1 MDLWLVV
8 YAVLGACFGFLA
20 GLLGIGGGAV
30 SVPLMTMAYSAQ
42 GFDRASILHLALG
55 TGMATIVFTS
65 LSSLRAH
72 HQHGAVDWST
82 VRTLA
87 PSIVIGTLLGTSIIP
102 FIPTFPLAI
111 IFVSFLG
118 YMSITMFSNWKPKPT
133 RQFPGTLGASVAGL
147 FIGVISGIV
156 SIGGGALTIPFMAF
170 CNVPLHRAIGTS
182 AAIGF
187 PLALTGTIGY
197 IVNGW
202 GVTSLPHGSVGYVY
216 LPALIPYAIASMAL
230 APVGA
235 RVAHRT
241 GTGTLKRIFA
251 IVLAFLAIKMLT
263 SLW

>member
-8 YAVLGACFGFLA
+8 YVLLGACFGFLA

-30 SVPLMTMAYSAQ
+30 SVPLMTMAYAAQ

-72 HQHGAVDWST
+72 HQHGAVDWRI
-82 VRTLA
+82 VRALT
-87 PSIVIGTLLGTSIIP
+87 PSIVLGTLLGTSAVP
-102 FIPTFPLAI
+102 FIPTFPLAV

-133 RQFPGTLGASVAGL
+133 RQFPGAIGAWLGGAV
-147 FIGVISGIV
+147 IGVISGV
-156 SIGGGALTIPFMAF
+156 VAIGGGALTIPFMAF

-197 IVNGW
+197 IINGW
-202 GVTSLPHGSVGYVY
+202 GQPSMPSGSFGYIY

-230 APVGA
+230 APIGA
-235 RVAHRT
+235 RIAHRT
-241 GTGTLKRIFA
+241 ATGTLKRIFA
-251 IVLAFLAIKMLT
+251 VVLAVLAIKMLT